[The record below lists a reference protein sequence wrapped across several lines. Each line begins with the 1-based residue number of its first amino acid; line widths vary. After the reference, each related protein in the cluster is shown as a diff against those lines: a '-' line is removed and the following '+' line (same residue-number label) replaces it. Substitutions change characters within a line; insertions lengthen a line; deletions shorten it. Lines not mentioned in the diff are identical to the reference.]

1 MAKDT
6 TTTPEPRPAQH
17 VRNVALVGHAGAGK
31 TTLAEALLV
40 ATGALPRAGRVEDGT
55 TCLDNEEV
63 EVRQQRSVSL
73 GGATAEHAGTR
84 VTLLDPPG
92 SPDFVGEL
100 RAGLRAADATLFVV
114 SAINGVDAG

>member
-6 TTTPEPRPAQH
+6 GTAPEPRSADK

-40 ATGALPRAGRVEDGT
+40 AAGVLPRLGRIEDGT
-55 TCLDNEEV
+55 TCLDTEEV

-73 GGATAEHAGTR
+73 GVATVEHAGHK
-84 VTLLDPPG
+84 
-92 SPDFVGEL
+92 
-100 RAGLRAADATLFVV
+100 
-114 SAINGVDAG
+114 IN